1 MTRVLIALGSNI
13 NPEYNMREAVRRLS
27 LRCRLLA
34 VSPVYETAP
43 VRKADQSNFLNA
55 VVLVETNLTA
65 VELKT
70 QVLQVIEQE
79 LGRLRTGDKN
89 APRTIDLDIAL
100 FGEQVLDVGP
110 RHIPDPDISKY
121 PHIAIPLAD
130 LAPQQRHPETGQT
143 LLEIAQGLPASGLVR
158 RPDVVLWPKTSSK
171 SGKERKMTETLK
183 IRPADYDAFRIDLF
197 DVPEQTCTGEIE
209 CAVQDILRAIGED
222 VDREGLLRTPGR
234 VARMYEELTAGYH
247 VDPVHL
253 INDAIFEVSYD
264 EMVIV
269 RGIDFY
275 SLCEHHL
282 LPFIGQAH
290 VAYIPDGTVIGLS
303 KIPRIVEMFARRL
316 QLQERMT
323 QQIAEFLDETLQPLG
338 VAVVAEALHMCAAM
352 RGVKKAN
359 ARMVSSAMLGS
370 FKKNPAT
377 RNEFF
382 DHIGRGHLSF

>member
-110 RHIPDPDISKY
+110 RHVPDPDISKY

-143 LLEIAQGLPASGLVR
+143 LQEIAQGLPASRLVR
-158 RPDVVLWPKTSSK
+158 RPDVVLWP
-171 SGKERKMTETLK
+171 
-183 IRPADYDAFRIDLF
+183 
-197 DVPEQTCTGEIE
+197 
-209 CAVQDILRAIGED
+209 
-222 VDREGLLRTPGR
+222 
-234 VARMYEELTAGYH
+234 
-247 VDPVHL
+247 
-253 INDAIFEVSYD
+253 
-264 EMVIV
+264 
-269 RGIDFY
+269 
-275 SLCEHHL
+275 
-282 LPFIGQAH
+282 
-290 VAYIPDGTVIGLS
+290 
-303 KIPRIVEMFARRL
+303 
-316 QLQERMT
+316 
-323 QQIAEFLDETLQPLG
+323 
-338 VAVVAEALHMCAAM
+338 
-352 RGVKKAN
+352 
-359 ARMVSSAMLGS
+359 
-370 FKKNPAT
+370 
-377 RNEFF
+377 
-382 DHIGRGHLSF
+382 